1 MAGTGAVDTHVV
13 VVGAGP
19 VGLMLAGELR
29 LGGVDVVVLER
40 LDAPTAESRASTL
53 HARTMEILGQRGL
66 LDGSAVGLGGG
77 GGGGA
82 IGFGGPLPP
91 REPKGHFGGL
101 PMDLTLPSAFPGQ
114 WKVPQTRTEEIL
126 GAWATRLGA
135 QILRGHR
142 VTGLTRH
149 PDRVTVTA
157 EHAGGRR
164 EFSALY
170 AVGCDG
176 EHSAVR
182 RLAGIAFPGNDA
194 ERELIRADVDGIEI
208 RGRRFER
215 LPNGLAI
222 AARRGDG
229 VTRVM
234 VHRFGTPPRGA
245 GEARFTDIVS
255 AWRDVTGEDISH
267 GIPLWV
273 NSFGDA
279 SRQAGR
285 YRDGRVLLAGDAA
298 HQQMPIGGQAL
309 NLGLQDAVNLG
320 WKLAAT
326 VRGRAPEGLLD
337 TYHRERH
344 AVGRRVLSNIR
355 AQARL
360 LLGGPEVEALRTV
373 IGELTAHEPVRA
385 HLAGMISGLDVRHG
399 ADHVDGA
406 RDVRGAADVRG
417 ASAVHG
423 AGSTGSTGSAAGA
436 RETGGAGGTQR
447 AGSAGDARGA
457 DRVHGAHAAQNA
469 TRGRSLV
476 GARLP
481 EAPLKDVTGA
491 AAATTLQL
499 LRPARAVLLVLT
511 ADATRRARLAEP
523 AGDWSGA
530 VDVVTARLG
539 APDAGALLTGVA
551 ALLVRPDGYIAW
563 AGDAPDGLHAAL
575 ARWFTPGASAPEQ
588 ARDASS
594 TPSAPTRARARD
606 QHTSSSTVGA
616 HPRIPRSGTHDGAQ
630 HTHTQPIGRTRR
642 RNMGN
647 LTGKTAL
654 VTGASRGMGRAT
666 AERLARDGALVA
678 VHYGSNEEAA
688 AEVVAGIEQDG
699 GRAFAVRAEL
709 GTPGDVHELFLAL
722 EEGLKE
728 RTGST
733 ELDILV
739 NNAGVMGGVKPE
751 DTTPEQ
757 FDRIVAV
764 NAKAPFFIIQRAL
777 ANMPDGGRIV
787 NISSGLTRFANPDE
801 IAYAMSK
808 GAVEQLALHFAKAL
822 GPRGITVNSVAP
834 GITRNGNP
842 LFDVPE
848 AVEAMAA
855 LSTFNRV
862 GEPRDVADVVAF
874 LVSDDARWV
883 TGSFVD
889 ASGGTLLG

>member
-1 MAGTGAVDTHVV
+1 MSGADVSGAADPQVV

-29 LGGVDVVVLER
+29 LGGVEVTVLER
-40 LDAPTAESRASTL
+40 LDTPTTESRASTL

-66 LDGSAVGLGGG
+66 LDAPGGF
-77 GGGGA
+77 A
-82 IGFGGPLPP
+82 DPLPP
-91 REPKGHFGGL
+91 CEPRGHFGGL
-101 PMDLTLPSAFPGQ
+101 PLDLTLPSSHPGQ
-114 WKVPQTRTEEIL
+114 WKVPQVRTEAIL
-126 GAWATRLGA
+126 GAWAERLGA
-135 QILRGHR
+135 RVLRGHHVVSVEQDADGVR
-142 VTGLTRH
+142 V
-149 PDRVTVTA
+149 VA
-157 EHAGGRR
+157 EHAGRR
-164 EFSALY
+164 TAFTARY

-176 EHSAVR
+176 ERSAVR
-182 RLAGIAFPGNDA
+182 RLAGIGFPGSDA
-194 ERELIRADVDGIEI
+194 ERELLRADVDGVEI
-208 RGRRFER
+208 PDRRFQR
-215 LPNGLAI
+215 LPKGLAI

-245 GEARFTDIVS
+245 GEPDFADVVA
-255 AWRDVTGEDISH
+255 AWRDVTGEDLS
-267 GIPLWV
+267 GGTPLWV

-279 SRQAGR
+279 SRQAEHYRRGR
-285 YRDGRVLLAGDAA
+285 ILLAGDAA

-337 TYHRERH
+337 TYHDERH
-344 AVGRRVLSNIR
+344 AVGRRVLSTIR

-360 LLGGPEVEALRTV
+360 LLGGPEVEALRSV
-373 IGELTAHEPVRA
+373 IGELVPYEPVRT
-385 HLAGMISGLDVRHG
+385 HLAGLISGLDVRYG
-399 ADHVDGA
+399 APEDPA
-406 RDVRGAADVRG
+406 P
-417 ASAVHG
+417 
-423 AGSTGSTGSAAGA
+423 
-436 RETGGAGGTQR
+436 
-447 AGSAGDARGA
+447 
-457 DRVHGAHAAQNA
+457 
-469 TRGRSLV
+469 V

-481 EAPLKDVTGA
+481 GPPPGDHGTAREA
-491 AAATTLQL
+491 
-499 LRPARAVLLVLT
+499 LRRARGVLLVAEGDGEPREALV
-511 ADATRRARLAEP
+511 RAARPFA
-523 AGDWSGA
+523 GA
-530 VDVVTARLG
+530 VDTVTVP
-539 APDAGALLTGVA
+539 PDGDGPLREA
-551 ALLVRPDGYIAW
+551 AAVLVRPDGHIAW
-563 AGDAPDGLHAAL
+563 AGDAPDGLRTAL
-575 ARWFTPGASAPEQ
+575 ARWFAPGPEPGPEPGTASAGDGPAGGRHPARRPAARPPAARHQ
-588 ARDASS
+588 A
-594 TPSAPTRARARD
+594 ARP
-606 QHTSSSTVGA
+606 H
-616 HPRIPRSGTHDGAQ
+616 
-630 HTHTQPIGRTRR
+630 GRRE
-642 RNMGN
+642 NMGS
-647 LTGKTAL
+647 LTGRTAL

-678 VHYGSNEEAA
+678 VHYGTNEDAA
-688 AEVVAGIEQDG
+688 AEVVDGIERDG

-709 GTPGDVHELFLAL
+709 GAPGDVHELFLAL

-757 FDRIVAV
+757 FDRIIAV
-764 NAKAPFFIIQRAL
+764 NARAPFFIIQRAL

-808 GAVEQLALHFAKAL
+808 GAVEQLALHYAKAL
-822 GPRGITVNSVAP
+822 GPRRITVNSVAP

-855 LSTFNRV
+855 LSAFNRV
-862 GEPRDVADVVAF
+862 GEPQDVADVVAF
-874 LVSDDARWV
+874 LVSDDARWI